1 MRHGA
6 GSRDAEDTGRSRA
19 QRRRDVSSRRRAWRR
34 KSRLARTG
42 YILATVVAVVAV
54 AAGVGGYT
62 YVRHLEGNITVVKVK
77 GLSGRTVY
85 GAQNILVLGSQT
97 RQGQVNG
104 NGHFGVAAGD
114 SPLTSNSDN
123 LLLIHLDPTHTHALV
138 LSIPRDTFVYEP
150 ACEARNSYIGIGM
163 QAASA
168 YPPGAIIDGAL
179 NIGGPTCAVDTVEDL
194 TGVKLDHFVEFD
206 FNSFRSMVDA
216 LGGVDVC
223 VPPGPGYHDKAS
235 GVNLSPGIHL
245 VKYNTAL
252 AYVRTRDDLGGS
264 DPGGDLPRIELQQ
277 AFISSAMQKVESENL
292 IGNSFK
298 LLDVANTATRAL
310 TVDPSLGS
318 VTSLLRLA
326 DSLVHLKSKD
336 VTMITMPTTADTY
349 PGLQEHL
356 MTVEPQDDVLFD
368 MVLTGQ
374 DWTSHLPTLPYGQ
387 VQVRVENAT
396 GERGLAARTRT
407 RLRKLGFDVI
417 SVGDAPYTATTTVTY
432 SGIAQSEAA
441 YTLMTAL
448 SKFPAGENLLTEPAP
463 QLGSAG
469 PVTLIL
475 GADFAGVS
483 KPVKAKQGKKG
494 ASGSSVVAESAD
506 AVASANGAGAVQS
519 RNGGASICSGLPPAL
534 GGT

>member
-1 MRHGA
+1 
-6 GSRDAEDTGRSRA
+6 
-19 QRRRDVSSRRRAWRR
+19 
-34 KSRLARTG
+34 
-42 YILATVVAVVAV
+42 
-54 AAGVGGYT
+54 
-62 YVRHLEGNITVVKVK
+62 
-77 GLSGRTVY
+77 
-85 GAQNILVLGSQT
+85 
-97 RQGQVNG
+97 
-104 NGHFGVAAGD
+104 
-114 SPLTSNSDN
+114 
-123 LLLIHLDPTHTHALV
+123 
-138 LSIPRDTFVYEP
+138 
-150 ACEARNSYIGIGM
+150 
-163 QAASA
+163 
-168 YPPGAIIDGAL
+168 
-179 NIGGPTCAVDTVEDL
+179 
-194 TGVKLDHFVEFD
+194 
-206 FNSFRSMVDA
+206 
-216 LGGVDVC
+216 
-223 VPPGPGYHDKAS
+223 
-235 GVNLSPGIHL
+235 
-245 VKYNTAL
+245 
-252 AYVRTRDDLGGS
+252 
-264 DPGGDLPRIELQQ
+264 
-277 AFISSAMQKVESENL
+277 
-292 IGNSFK
+292 
-298 LLDVANTATRAL
+298 
-310 TVDPSLGS
+310 
-318 VTSLLRLA
+318 
-326 DSLVHLKSKD
+326 
-336 VTMITMPTTADTY
+336 MITMPTTADTY

-374 DWTSHLPTLPYGQ
+374 DWTGHLPTLPYGQ